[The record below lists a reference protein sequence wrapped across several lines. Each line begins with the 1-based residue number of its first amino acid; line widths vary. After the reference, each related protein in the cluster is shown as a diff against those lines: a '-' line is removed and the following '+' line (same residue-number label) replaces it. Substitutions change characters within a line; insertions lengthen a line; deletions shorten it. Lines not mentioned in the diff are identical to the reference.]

1 MIASEISVQWFNDW
15 IWWALYDH
23 YSPINSLHVSTL
35 IVGTTP
41 VVKPSDAVMQDNTKF
56 LLSMNTTGI
65 KTSDWVVPGHKEP
78 QIVSYIILVHHKIG
92 ISLEPPSPNTPH
104 ATPRLAILPMILA
117 ANAQLFFKE
126 QILLWFLIANI
137 YYKGIE
143 L

>member
-1 MIASEISVQWFNDW
+1 M
-15 IWWALYDH
+15 
-23 YSPINSLHVSTL
+23 

-92 ISLEPPSPNTPH
+92 ISLEPTSPNTLHP
-104 ATPRLAILPMILA
+104 TPRLAILPMILA

-126 QILLWFLIANI
+126 QILL
-137 YYKGIE
+137 
-143 L
+143 

>member
-1 MIASEISVQWFNDW
+1 MIGFGEP
-15 IWWALYDH
+15 YMHDH

-78 QIVSYIILVHHKIG
+78 QIVSYITLVHHKIG

-104 ATPRLAILPMILA
+104 PPPVW
-117 ANAQLFFKE
+117 LFY
-126 QILLWFLIANI
+126 Q
-137 YYKGIE
+137 
-143 L
+143 